1 MIILRKPKTTAGVI
15 ILGETPSGL
24 INGSNQTYTTAY
36 NYRPGRIQ
44 VYYNGQALHSPDDFT
59 ETGYNEFTLTHMLP
73 DNTDELRVTY
83 EVDGCVGPAPSNCLT
98 EEDHDALSHYFLDLE
113 DTPPTY
119 SGSENQVVTVNSTG
133 TGLVFTVASGIL
145 NEQYGI
151 EPIPNGADSVN
162 VIFPRTFNDSDYTL
176 TTDIENLVDS
186 KPSAFASIISAKSN
200 SGFTVIFSGDIDT
213 SNYKLNW
220 LAKKN

>member
-1 MIILRKPKTTAGVI
+1 MI
-15 ILGETPSGL
+15 ILGEIPSGD
-24 INGSNQTYTTAY
+24 INGVNQVYTTAY
-36 NYRPGRIQ
+36 YYRPGRIQ

-98 EEDHDALSHYFLDLE
+98 EEDHENLDHYFIDLA
-113 DTPPTY
+113 DTPITF
-119 SGSENQVVTVNSTG
+119 SGAEGQFVRVKYDGSGLEFVTT
-133 TGLVFTVASGIL
+133 SGII

-151 EPIPNGADSVN
+151 EDIPNGAEGISVTFTNVFSDSN
-162 VIFPRTFNDSDYTL
+162 YSL
-176 TTDIENLVDS
+176 TTDIQNTVDS
-186 KPSAFASIISAKSN
+186 KPSTYFSAITAKSN
-200 SGFTVIFSGDIDT
+200 TGFTIELSDYTDS

-220 LAKKN
+220 LAKKI